1 MEPNQCYPIIHKP
14 FHYELH
20 HSISSLKA
28 YVSALLRLSEHNLLA
43 EIEKVRNLQEILRVL
58 ELEEEVYDQ
67 AERRP
72 V

>member
-1 MEPNQCYPIIHKP
+1 
-14 FHYELH
+14 
-20 HSISSLKA
+20 LKA